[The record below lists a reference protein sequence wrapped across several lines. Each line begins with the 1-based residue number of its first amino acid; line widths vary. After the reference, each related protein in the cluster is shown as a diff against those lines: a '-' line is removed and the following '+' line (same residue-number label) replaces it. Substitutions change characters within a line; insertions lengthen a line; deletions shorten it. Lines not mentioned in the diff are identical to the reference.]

1 MNYDQIEV
9 VVEFNNMGEWVIYD
23 DEGGV
28 GFLREDS
35 IGVAAIYS
43 YNCWLMVVAG

>member
-1 MNYDQIEV
+1 MSYDQIEV

-43 YNCWLMVVAG
+43 YNC